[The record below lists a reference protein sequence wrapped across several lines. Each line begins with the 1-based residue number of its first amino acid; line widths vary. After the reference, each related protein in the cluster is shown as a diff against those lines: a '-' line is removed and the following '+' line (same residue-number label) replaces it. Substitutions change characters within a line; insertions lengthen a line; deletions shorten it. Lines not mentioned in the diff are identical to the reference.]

1 MNVYFAVAL
10 NKNDSKLVST
20 KATFPIV
27 VSDHITL
34 AYKPSKRI
42 YNKYKKLV
50 NHKVNALIEII
61 DQMTL

>member
-1 MNVYFAVAL
+1 MREKMNGYFAVAL

-34 AYKPSKRI
+34 AYKPSKKFTR
-42 YNKYKKLV
+42 NTK
-50 NHKVNALIEII
+50 N
-61 DQMTL
+61 